1 MINKPSRNEL
11 RKKRHLR
18 LRQRISGTPDVPRLC
33 VFRSAKHIEVQ
44 LIDDVNQHTL
54 LSASTK
60 EKALNIQNGG
70 NIEAAK
76 IIGRTI
82 AERAQANGLKKVVF
96 DRGGYLY
103 HGRVKAIAEAAR
115 EAGLEF

>member
-18 LRQRISGTPDVPRLC
+18 IRKKISGTQDVPRLN

-44 LIDDVNQHTL
+44 LIDDVNQNTL
-54 LSASTK
+54 VSASTK
-60 EKALNIQNGG
+60 EKELNIQSGG

-76 IIGRTI
+76 SIGKII
-82 AERAQANGLKKVVF
+82 AERAQAKGLKKVVF
-96 DRGGYLY
+96 DRGGYLF